1 MVSIKDFSDD
11 KDKNS
16 NNGSNNSTNNGGTG
30 LNLNGLNLGGGT
42 APQQGYDITDF
53 LIDHTNTKNHD
64 TILYRDEDIE
74 RIVTILSNTRQ
85 SNVLLVGEA
94 GTGKTA
100 IIKEIGRLLKGKTYV
115 TQMLGNDIKL
125 YELDLHRVV
134 GGAKFAGE
142 VEERVKQLVEII
154 DDCGKNAIFYL
165 DEAHRLYNDTDP
177 IMSKVAEGLKPI
189 LGQNQTRFILSTTTQ
204 EARLSIEK
212 DSAIKRR
219 FMKYVLKSLTNV
231 QTCEVVAR
239 FGKKLEQTRNVLI
252 PDSLYPQIVAQANQH
267 FKYMAR
273 PNNALS
279 LLDTSISQLKS
290 NWIKLSIANP
300 TAYANLMQQAV
311 ATAVTT
317 QNTTAQPMQ
326 QPPVVLNID
335 LVKQTAKNIASNGA
349 NTNGDVDVSMIQPQ
363 VKKYIKGQE
372 KAVEN
377 VVAKLKRKVL
387 AFREAKRPL
396 SMLFTGPTGTG
407 KTEMAKTIAKVL
419 FENEQQFIH
428 INMNEYQNSSALTRL
443 LGASE
448 GYIGSNS
455 KRPLPLDKL
464 EENPYQVVLLDEFE
478 KAHEMVQLAFMQA
491 LDEGELQTN
500 RGNTIQFNQ
509 AIVIATTNAGVE
521 ELTKSRIGFGG
532 GTMIEESST
541 DEVIQALSQEIK
553 PELLNRF
560 TDIIPFMP
568 LTIEEYKTILKM
580 KYSKITAEITEMQ
593 DNYYFPTIDFDK
605 NYEEINQLAEESYDP
620 LLNGRP
626 AERSIEEWIENLLVE
641 EKPVTLTEI

>member
-1 MVSIKDFSDD
+1 MIYMVSIKDFSDD

-16 NNGSNNSTNNGGTG
+16 TNRSGS
-30 LNLNGLNLGGGT
+30 LNLGGLNVNGVN
-42 APQQGYDITDF
+42 APQQGFDLTDF
-53 LIDHTNTKNHD
+53 LIDHTASTKHD

-100 IIKEIGRLLKGKTYV
+100 VIKEIGRLLKGKTYV
-115 TQMLGNDIKL
+115 TQMLGDDIKL

-142 VEERVKQLVEII
+142 IEERVKQLIEII

-212 DSAIKRR
+212 DGAIKRR
-219 FMKYVLKSLTNV
+219 FMKYVLKSLTNA
-231 QTCEVVAR
+231 QTREVVAG
-239 FGKKLEQTRNVLI
+239 FGKELEQTRNVLI

-290 NWIKLSIANP
+290 NWVKLSIANP
-300 TAYANLMQQAV
+300 TVYANLMQQAV
-311 ATAVTT
+311 TT
-317 QNTTAQPMQ
+317 PTTTITQQ
-326 QPPVVLNID
+326 QPAIVLNLD
-335 LVKQTAKNIASNGA
+335 LVKQTAKNIASNGE
-349 NTNGDVDVSMIQPQ
+349 NMNGDVDILAIQPQ
-363 VKKYIKGQE
+363 IERYIKGQE

-387 AFREAKRPL
+387 AFREVKRPL
-396 SMLFTGPTGTG
+396 SLLFTGPTGTG

-428 INMNEYQNSSALTRL
+428 INMNEYQNGSALTRL

-521 ELTKSRIGFGG
+521 ALTKSRIGFGG
-532 GTMIEESST
+532 GNMIEESST
-541 DEVIQALSQEIK
+541 EEVIQALSQEIK

-568 LTIEEYKTILKM
+568 LTIDEYKMILKM
-580 KYSKITAEITEMQ
+580 KYTKITEEITEMQ
-593 DNYYFPTIDFDK
+593 DSYYFPTLDFDK
-605 NYEEINQLAEESYDP
+605 SYKEINQLAEESYDP

-626 AERSIEEWIENLLVE
+626 AERNMEEWIENLLVE
-641 EKPVTLTEI
+641 EQPILLTEV